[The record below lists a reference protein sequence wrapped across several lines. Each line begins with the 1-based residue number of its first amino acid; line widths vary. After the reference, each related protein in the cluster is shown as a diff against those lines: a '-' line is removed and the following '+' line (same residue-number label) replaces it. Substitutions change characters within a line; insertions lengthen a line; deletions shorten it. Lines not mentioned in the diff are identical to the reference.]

1 MADRDRAR
9 FEALVLPELDTMHA
23 VALRLTRNATEAEDL
38 VQEAC
43 VRAFRFWDSFR
54 PGTSVRAWL
63 VTIVRNTFI
72 NRYHRDRRRRR
83 NRDAVAEAGKMAD
96 HDPLAAEV
104 PSPERA
110 AEARRTR
117 ERVLAALDLLP
128 EDYRVAVT
136 LADLQGFSYREI
148 AEAMECPIGTVMSRI
163 HRGRKMLRKLLEEH
177 ARELG
182 IAPPPEPAAEGDADA
197 PVRLDDYRRRGTP

>member
-1 MADRDRAR
+1 MDPADRQR
-9 FEALVLPELDTMHA
+9 FEAVVLPELDTMHA
-23 VALRLTRNATEAEDL
+23 VALRLTRNPVEAEDL

-43 VRAFRFWDSFR
+43 VRAFRFWGSFR
-54 PGTSVRAWL
+54 PGTSARAWL

-83 NRDAVAEAGKMAD
+83 NEDAVEHAAQVVR
-96 HDPLAAEV
+96 HDPLATPV
-104 PSPERA
+104 PAPDQA
-110 AEARRTR
+110 TEARRLR
-117 ERVLAALDLLP
+117 EHVLAALDLLP

-163 HRGRKMLRKLLEEH
+163 HRGRKMLRTLLAEP
-177 ARELG
+177 ARALG
-182 IAPPPEPAAEGDADA
+182 IAPPEPAPAEPAAKA
-197 PVRLDDYRRRGTP
+197 PVRLDDYRKRGTP